1 MACAPLPG
9 DNDPDD
15 EQEGEGPAQGGWV
28 GKGGGVGS
36 QWMAGWTI
44 RWMAGWII
52 RWRLRKHTYTVMR
65 EALPHI
71 LVAVHN

>member
-1 MACAPLPG
+1 M
-9 DNDPDD
+9 
-15 EQEGEGPAQGGWV
+15 